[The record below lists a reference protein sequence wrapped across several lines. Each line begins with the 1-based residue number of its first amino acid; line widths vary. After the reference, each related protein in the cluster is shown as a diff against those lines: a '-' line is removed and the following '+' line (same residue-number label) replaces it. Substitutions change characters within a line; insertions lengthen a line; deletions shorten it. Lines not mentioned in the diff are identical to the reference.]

1 MNLFTQSLETF
12 QQRHIV
18 TVFEVKTVKIYPLL
32 LDEPNEPDFIQIQDG
47 FRQALS
53 LQAF

>member
-1 MNLFTQSLETF
+1 MNLFTQSLKTF

-32 LDEPNEPDFIQIQDG
+32 LDEPDFIQIQDG